1 MKGKIMQITGV
12 ALSDFYEIT
21 ALISHG
27 SYDGNVMVSPDA
39 HAISRNRIAAR
50 LRVADS
56 RGAGA
61 RTAASGRHGP
71 YACWHAYRDVLRE
84 LFREHPDAIVSTALE
99 RYRGANGF
107 ESAYPATAY
116 RNVGSQLYPAYMP
129 GLCVMAGCGDEPAQ
143 AATVVIPAPRPRE
156 PENILDRIRE
166 ALQDAERSR
175 PETYFTGPASLLGAP
190 DLAYSDR

>member
-1 MKGKIMQITGV
+1 MQITGV
-12 ALSDFYEIT
+12 ALGDFYEIT
-21 ALISHG
+21 AHISQV
-27 SYDGNVMVSPDA
+27 SYGGNVMVSSDA
-39 HAISRNRIAAR
+39 HVISRNRIAAR

-71 YACWHAYRDVLRE
+71 YACWHAYRDVLSE
-84 LFREHPDAIVSTALE
+84 LFREHPRAIVSTALE
-99 RYRGANGF
+99 RYRGADGF

-129 GLCVMAGCGDEPAQ
+129 DLCVTAGCGEERAG
-143 AATVVIPAPRPRE
+143 ATPVIIPAPRQHE
-156 PENILDRIRE
+156 PEDILVRIRQ
-166 ALQDAERSR
+166 ALQEAERSR
-175 PETYFTGPASLLGAP
+175 PETYFTGPDSLLGVP